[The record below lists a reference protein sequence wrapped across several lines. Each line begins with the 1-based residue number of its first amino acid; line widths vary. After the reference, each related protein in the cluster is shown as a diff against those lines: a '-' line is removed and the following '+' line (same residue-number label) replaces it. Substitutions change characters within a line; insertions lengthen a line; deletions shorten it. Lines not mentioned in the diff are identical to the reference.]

1 MGLTVVGL
9 LIICTVTSPRA
20 QSAAHKVI
28 IDTDIGDD
36 IDDAFAIALLL
47 NCPEL
52 EVVGITT
59 VHDDAGTRARIVCK
73 MLRLA
78 DRASIAVAAG
88 PGHGDPNQ
96 APWAADFEATK
107 PVDTPAPQF
116 LVQQINA
123 HPGEITLVPIGP
135 LTNLAAALDLD
146 PTIAGKLKGIVA
158 MGGSAYVGYNL
169 QPPPCAEY
177 NIHQD
182 IAAAKRVYSAG
193 IPTTMVGLD
202 VTAMLRFEAD
212 MRAQL
217 AARGLPLTDALM
229 ELYRL
234 WGHETPILYD
244 PMALSMVID
253 STLCQTERRRV
264 VVDDEGMTRLVEGE
278 PNVTVC
284 VKPDVERF
292 FRFYLDRVVKP
303 GRPT

>member
-1 MGLTVVGL
+1 MRLTAAGL
-9 LIICTVTSPRA
+9 LSLCT
-20 QSAAHKVI
+20 AAFPQAGATVHKVI

-59 VHDDAGTRARIVCK
+59 VHDDARTRARIACK
-73 MLRLA
+73 MLHLA
-78 DRASIAVAAG
+78 GRTSIPVAAG
-88 PGHGDPNQ
+88 PGRGDPNQ
-96 APWAADFEATK
+96 APWAADFEAVK
-107 PVDTPAPQF
+107 PADTPAPQF
-116 LVQQINA
+116 LVQQVNA

-135 LTNLAAALDLD
+135 LTNLAAALDLA
-146 PTIAGKLKGIVA
+146 PSIAGKLKGIVT

-182 IAAAKRVYSAG
+182 IPAAKRVYSAG
-193 IPTTMVGLD
+193 IPITMVGLD
-202 VTAMLRFEAD
+202 VTAMLRFDAD

-217 AARGLPLTDALM
+217 AARGLPLTDALT

-253 STLCQTERRRV
+253 STLCQTEKRRV

-278 PNVTVC
+278 PNATVC
-284 VKPDVERF
+284 AKPDVERF

-303 GRPT
+303 GKPT